1 MVASLSDAVTQHRK
15 LRYTG
20 PLGAGAAYFDALWN
34 VALTLIQSPSENCPF
49 DGLTPVY
56 RKKWCVP
63 EK

>member
-20 PLGAGAAYFDALWN
+20 PLGTGAAYFDALWN
-34 VALTLIQSPSENCPF
+34 VAPTLIQSPVTVF
-49 DGLTPVY
+49 DGFTPVY

>member
-20 PLGAGAAYFDALWN
+20 PLGTGAAYFDALWN
-34 VALTLIQSPSENCPF
+34 VAPTLIQSPSAVFNGF
-49 DGLTPVY
+49 TPVY
-56 RKKWCVP
+56 RKKWYAP